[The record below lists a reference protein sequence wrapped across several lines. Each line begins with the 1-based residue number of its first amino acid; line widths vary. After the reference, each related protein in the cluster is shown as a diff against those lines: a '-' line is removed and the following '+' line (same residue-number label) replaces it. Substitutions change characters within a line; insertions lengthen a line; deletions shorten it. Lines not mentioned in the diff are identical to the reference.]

1 MSHQSSWLDGAA
13 SLVGDASV
21 WINLIA
27 TGRAEE
33 ILRLAP
39 VELVITTT
47 ALGELENG
55 RTKGRQT
62 AGEVARLIEEG
73 LVREVS
79 LGSTDEAVFLDL
91 VAGPTSLTLDDGEA
105 ATIAYALGS
114 GMVALIDERKATDL
128 CADRYPALIVM
139 STTDLL
145 LADSIASPLQ
155 ADGLKECLF
164 RALTVARMR
173 VPDRHLAGVCDLLGP
188 DRCREC
194 RSLPAAWRQS
204 EASRSTGC
212 FPELAPNRTK
222 SC

>member
-1 MSHQSSWLDGAA
+1 MSHQSSWLDDAT

-21 WINLIA
+21 WINLVA
-27 TGRAEE
+27 TGRADQ
-33 ILRLAP
+33 ILRSSP

-47 ALGELENG
+47 ALGELESG
-55 RTKGRQT
+55 RAKGRQT
-62 AGEVARLIEEG
+62 AAEVARLIDVG
-73 LVREVS
+73 LVRLVS
-79 LGSTDEAVFLDL
+79 LPSSDEAVFLDL

-114 GMVALIDERKATDL
+114 GTVALIDERKATDL
-128 CADRYPALIVM
+128 CAHRYPALIVM

-145 LADSIASPLQ
+145 LAHPIASSFK
-155 ADGLKECLF
+155 ADGLSQCLF

-194 RSLPAAWRQS
+194 RSLPASWRQS
-204 EASRSTGC
+204 EGSRLTG
-212 FPELAPNRTK
+212 
-222 SC
+222 

>member
-1 MSHQSSWLDGAA
+1 MSHQSSWLDEAV

-21 WINLIA
+21 WINLVA

-33 ILRLAP
+33 ILRSSP
-39 VELVITTT
+39 VELVITGT

-55 RTKGRQT
+55 RAKGRQT
-62 AGEVARLIEEG
+62 AEEVARLIEVG

-79 LGSTDEAVFLDL
+79 LSSADEMVFLDL

-114 GMVALIDERKATDL
+114 GAIALIDERKATDL
-128 CADRYPALIVM
+128 CMDHYPAIIVM

-145 LADSIASPLQ
+145 LADPIASSFK

-164 RALTVARMR
+164 LALTIARMR
-173 VPDRHLAGVCDLLGP
+173 VPDRHLAAVCDLLGP
-188 DRCREC
+188 NRCREC
-194 RSLPAAWRQS
+194 RSLPAAWRHS
-204 EASRSTGC
+204 DGSRLTG
-212 FPELAPNRTK
+212 
-222 SC
+222 

>member
-1 MSHQSSWLDGAA
+1 MSHQSSWLDEAA

-21 WINLIA
+21 WINLVA

-33 ILRLAP
+33 ILRSSP

-55 RTKGRQT
+55 RAKGRQT
-62 AGEVARLIEEG
+62 AAEVARLIEAG
-73 LVREVS
+73 LIREVS
-79 LGSTDEAVFLDL
+79 LSSADEAVFLGL

-114 GMVALIDERKATDL
+114 GTVALIDERKATDL

-145 LADSIASPLQ
+145 LADPIASSFQ
-155 ADGLKECLF
+155 ADSLSECLF
-164 RALTVARMR
+164 LALTVARMR
-173 VPDRHLAGVCDLLGP
+173 VPDRHLAGVCERLGP
-188 DRCREC
+188 DRCQKC

-204 EASRSTGC
+204 EASRLTG
-212 FPELAPNRTK
+212 
-222 SC
+222 